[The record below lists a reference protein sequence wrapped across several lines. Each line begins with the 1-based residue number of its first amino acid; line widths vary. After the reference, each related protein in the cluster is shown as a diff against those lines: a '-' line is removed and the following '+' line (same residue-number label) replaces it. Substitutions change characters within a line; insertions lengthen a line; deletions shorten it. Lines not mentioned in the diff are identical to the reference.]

1 MQDKKLNDIS
11 EEILDKIIAVAYKD
25 ASLKDRISIYFV
37 AKKNPEVKRLL
48 IDYRET
54 AGNVKKVP
62 LEECPDSV
70 IKSLEIKTGKEK
82 RSFVIKPAYAFA
94 IIVLVISTL
103 VFVLLNHN
111 KDEEPVY
118 TKAEVAQAEMQVKT
132 SLAILNKVFKK
143 TENLI
148 ENDILPKRVGKPVQ
162 KSFSI
167 INQVL
172 IGG

>member
-1 MQDKKLNDIS
+1 MQDKKPNSIN

-25 ASLKDRISIYFV
+25 ASLNDRISIYFL
-37 AKKNPEVKRLL
+37 AKKNPEIKSILSE
-48 IDYRET
+48 YRET

-70 IKSLEIKTGKEK
+70 VNSLEIKTEKEK
-82 RSFVIKPAYAFA
+82 KSFIIKPSYVFA
-94 IIVLVISTL
+94 IVILFVSAL
-103 VFVLLNHN
+103 VFVLTNQN
-111 KDEEPVY
+111 KEKPVY
-118 TKAEVAQAEMQVKT
+118 SQTEVEQAEIQVKT

-148 ENDILPKRVGKPVQ
+148 EDDILPKRVGKPIQ

-167 INQVL
+167 INEVL

>member
-1 MQDKKLNDIS
+1 MQNKKFNNID
-11 EEILDKIIAVAYKD
+11 ENILDKIISVAYKD
-25 ASLKDRISIYFV
+25 ASLKDRINVYFL
-37 AKKNPEVKRLL
+37 ARNDPEVKRLL
-48 IDYRET
+48 NEYRET

-70 IKSLEIKTGKEK
+70 ITSLKIKTGKEK
-82 RSFVIKPAYAFA
+82 KSFIIKPAYAFA
-94 IIVLVISTL
+94 IIVLFVSAL
-103 VFVLLNHN
+103 VFVFLNQ
-111 KDEEPVY
+111 KKEKEPVY

-132 SLAILNKVFKK
+132 SLAIINKVFRK
-143 TENLI
+143 TENLLDD
-148 ENDILPKRVGKPVQ
+148 DILPERVGKPVQ

>member
-1 MQDKKLNDIS
+1 MQDKKLNSIS

-25 ASLKDRISIYFV
+25 ASLNDKISIYFL
-37 AKKNPEVKRLL
+37 AKKNPEIKSLL
-48 IDYRET
+48 SEYRET

-70 IKSLEIKTGKEK
+70 VNSLEIKTKKEK
-82 RSFVIKPAYAFA
+82 KSFIIKPSYAFA
-94 IIVLVISTL
+94 IVILFVSAL
-103 VFVLLNHN
+103 VFVLTNQN
-111 KDEEPVY
+111 KEEKPVY
-118 TKAEVAQAEMQVKT
+118 TKTEVEQAEIQVKT

-148 ENDILPKRVGKPVQ
+148 EDDILPKRVGKPIQ

-167 INQVL
+167 INEVL

>member
-25 ASLKDRISIYFV
+25 ASLKDRINIYFL
-37 AKKNPEVKRLL
+37 AKKNPEVNRLL
-48 IDYRET
+48 KEYKET
-54 AGNVKKVP
+54 ASNVKKVP

-82 RSFVIKPAYAFA
+82 KSFVIKPAYAFA
-94 IIVLVISTL
+94 IIVLFVSAL
-103 VFVLLNHN
+103 VFVLTNQN
-111 KDEEPVY
+111 KEKEPVY

-148 ENDILPKRVGKPVQ
+148 EDDILPKRVGKPVQ

>member
-25 ASLKDRISIYFV
+25 ASLKDRISIYFL
-37 AKKNPEVKRLL
+37 AKKNLEAKRLL
-48 IDYRET
+48 NEYRET
-54 AGNVKKVP
+54 AGNVKNVP

-70 IKSLEIKTGKEK
+70 IKSLEIKTGEEK
-82 RSFVIKPAYAFA
+82 KSFVIKPAYAFV
-94 IIVLVISTL
+94 ITILVISTL

-111 KDEEPVY
+111 KEKEPVY

-148 ENDILPKRVGKPVQ
+148 EDDILRKRIGKPVQ

>member
-1 MQDKKLNDIS
+1 MQNKKLNNID
-11 EEILDKIIAVAYKD
+11 EEILNKIIGVAYKD
-25 ASLKDRISIYFV
+25 ASLIDRIRTYFL
-37 AKKNPEVKRLL
+37 AKKNPDVQRLL
-48 IDYRET
+48 NEYRET
-54 AGNVKKVP
+54 AGNVRKVP

-70 IKSLEIKTGKEK
+70 TKSLGIKKVKEK
-82 RSFVIKPAYAFA
+82 KSFIIKPAYAFA
-94 IIVLVISTL
+94 IVVLFVSAL
-103 VFVLLNHN
+103 VFVLLNQN
-111 KDEEPVY
+111 KEKEPIY

-132 SLAILNKVFKK
+132 SLAILNEVFKK

-148 ENDILPKRVGKPVQ
+148 EDDILPKRVGEPVQ

>member
-1 MQDKKLNDIS
+1 MQDKKLNID

-25 ASLKDRISIYFV
+25 ASFKERISIYFL
-37 AKKNPEVKRLL
+37 AKKNVEVKRLL
-48 IDYRET
+48 NEYGET

-62 LEECPDSV
+62 LEECPDPV
-70 IKSLEIKTGKEK
+70 IKSIELKTKKEK
-82 RSFVIKPAYAFA
+82 KSFIIKQAYAFA
-94 IIVLVISTL
+94 ITIIVISTL
-103 VFVLLNHN
+103 VFVLLNQN
-111 KDEEPVY
+111 KEKKPVY

-132 SLAILNKVFKK
+132 SLAILNRVFKK

-148 ENDILPKRVGKPVQ
+148 EDDILPKKVGEPIQ

>member
-1 MQDKKLNDIS
+1 MQDKNLNDIS

-37 AKKNPEVKRLL
+37 AKKNPEVNRLL
-48 IDYRET
+48 KEYKET

-62 LEECPDSV
+62 LEECPDFV

-82 RSFVIKPAYAFA
+82 KSFVIKPAYAFA
-94 IIVLVISTL
+94 ITILVISTL

-111 KDEEPVY
+111 KEKEPVY

-148 ENDILPKRVGKPVQ
+148 EDDILPKRVGKPVQ

>member
-1 MQDKKLNDIS
+1 MQDKKLNNID

-25 ASLKDRISIYFV
+25 ASLNDRISIYLL
-37 AKKNPEVKRLL
+37 AKRNPEVKRLL
-48 IDYRET
+48 NEYMET

-82 RSFVIKPAYAFA
+82 KSFVIKPAYAFA
-94 IIVLVISTL
+94 IIVLFVSAL
-103 VFVLLNHN
+103 VFVLLNQN
-111 KDEEPVY
+111 KEKEQVY
-118 TKAEVAQAEMQVKT
+118 SKAEVAHAEMQVKT

-143 TENLI
+143 TESLI
-148 ENDILPKRVGKPVQ
+148 EDDILPKRIGKPVQ

-167 INQVL
+167 INEVL